1 MIQMNSLTKA
11 YGEKLAVD
19 NLSLQIPQGQ
29 LVGFLGPNGAG
40 KTTTIKMLTGML
52 RPTSGTAEVCG
63 IDVTQNPLGVKASIG
78 YVPDS
83 GAVFDALTGI
93 EYLEM
98 VGRLHS
104 LDDATIRDRALRFAD
119 FFELGQDVLT
129 GERLAGYSKGM
140 RQKVV
145 ITAALLHNPRA
156 VFFDEPLN
164 GLDANMA
171 LMFKEL
177 IRNLARDGK
186 TVLFCSHIMDVVERM
201 CDRIVVIASG
211 RIVAD
216 GSLEALQAQTGEQ
229 TLERIFGLL
238 TGGGDATSKAE
249 AFSKSISFA

>member
-1 MIQMNSLTKA
+1 MIRMTNLVKA
-11 YGEKLAVD
+11 YGEKIAV
-19 NLSLQIPQGQ
+19 NGISLEIPQGQ
-29 LVGFLGPNGAG
+29 LVGYLGPNGAG

-63 IDVTQNPLGVKASIG
+63 IDVVQDPLGVKGSIG

-83 GAVFDALTGI
+83 GAVFDALTGM

-104 LDDATIRDRALRFAD
+104 LNDAIIQSRALRFAE
-119 FFELGQDVLT
+119 FFELTDDVLL

-145 ITAALLHNPRA
+145 ITAALLHNPQA

-201 CDRIVVIASG
+201 CDRIIVIAEG
-211 RIVAD
+211 KVVAD
-216 GSLEALQAQTGEQ
+216 GDLDQLRSLTGED
-229 TLERIFGLL
+229 TLERIFGVL
-238 TGGGDATSKAE
+238 TDGGDAAEKAQ
-249 AFSKSISFA
+249 AFSRRISFS

>member
-1 MIQMNSLTKA
+1 MIKMNDLTKS

-19 NLSLQIPQGQ
+19 RITLEISQGE
-29 LVGFLGPNGAG
+29 LVGYLGPNGAG
-40 KTTTIKMLTGML
+40 KTTTIKMLTGMM
-52 RPTSGTAEVCG
+52 RPTTGTATIG
-63 IDVTQNPLGVKASIG
+63 GHDIVTENLAVKRIIG

-83 GAVFDALTGI
+83 GAVFEALTGM

-104 LDDATIRDRALRFAD
+104 LEDQFIRTRVAQFGE
-119 FFELGQDVLT
+119 FFELSNETLT
-129 GERLAGYSKGM
+129 GERLGGYSKGM

-145 ITAALLHNPRA
+145 ITAALLHNPSV

-186 TVLFCSHIMDVVERM
+186 TVLFCSHILDVVERM
-201 CDRIVVIASG
+201 CDRMIVISNG

-216 GSLEALQAQTGEQ
+216 GTLDQLQQQTGEHS
-229 TLERIFGLL
+229 LERIFREL
-238 TGGGDATSKAE
+238 TGGGDLSGKAE
-249 AFSKSISFA
+249 AFSRTLAT